1 MVAMGK
7 GETMSFKDLEA
18 PMARPKKAAK
28 AKAKAERPKT
38 QIGIR
43 STREWAE
50 WVERAAEFC
59 RTDVAKLIDTALI
72 KYLKAEGFEEPSPPR
87 I

>member
-1 MVAMGK
+1 
-7 GETMSFKDLEA
+7 MSFEGLETT
-18 PMARPKKAAK
+18 MARSKSTK
-28 AKAKAERPKT
+28 AKAKAERSMK
-38 QIGIR
+38 QIGVR

-50 WVERAAEFC
+50 WVERAAAFC

-87 I
+87 V

>member
-1 MVAMGK
+1 
-7 GETMSFKDLEA
+7 MSSEGLGVT
-18 PMARPKKAAK
+18 MARPKKVTKAEAK
-28 AKAKAERPKT
+28 AQRPTK

-50 WVERAAEFC
+50 WVERAAGFC